1 MKKNK
6 GDFRPRANLVNSGLN
21 QNRRDS
27 REQGIQREQETNRDK
42 DRIVLKETMK
52 NFKRLLKGWV
62 SELAEPL

>member
-27 REQGIQREQETNRDK
+27 REYKENRK
-42 DRIVLKETMK
+42 LTEIKTKIVLKETMK